1 MNKDDFQGGARYVE
15 GMVEKG
21 IGDGVENKKR

>member
-1 MNKDDFQGGARYVE
+1 MNKDEFQGGARYVK